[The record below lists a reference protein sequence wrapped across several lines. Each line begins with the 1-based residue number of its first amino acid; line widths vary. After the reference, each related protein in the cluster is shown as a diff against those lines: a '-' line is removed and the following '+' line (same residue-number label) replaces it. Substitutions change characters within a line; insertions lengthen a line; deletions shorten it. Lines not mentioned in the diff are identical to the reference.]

1 MAKETVT
8 IDGVK
13 LSIDPEIFSDW
24 DVYQAMTDFVRIQ
37 QKIEKEERV
46 ATQKES
52 MRQAEIMAQL
62 VVDIFGDDFDD
73 IKDQI
78 RKEHNGRVPVR
89 VVMDLVSKAAVELAP
104 KNF

>member
-1 MAKETVT
+1 MAKETAI
-8 IDGVK
+8 IDGIE
-13 LSIDPEIFSDW
+13 LSIDPEVFSDW

-62 VVDIFGDDFDD
+62 VVAIFGDDFDG

-78 RKEHNGRVPVR
+78 RKKHNGRVPVM

-104 KNF
+104 KNS